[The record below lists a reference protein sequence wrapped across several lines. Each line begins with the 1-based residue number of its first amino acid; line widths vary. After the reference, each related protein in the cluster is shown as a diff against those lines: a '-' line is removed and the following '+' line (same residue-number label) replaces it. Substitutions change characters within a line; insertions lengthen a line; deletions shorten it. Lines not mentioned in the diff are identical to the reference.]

1 MDVRSPTALLVKRN
15 LLIGQSCFQSGEVCD
30 RVETDGDA
38 AVQTII
44 DGTSECIDAQFLLLE
59 KAQSGADH
67 LAGAAVASLFYGDLN
82 KIVKMRAKGH

>member
-1 MDVRSPTALLVKRN
+1 MDVRSPTALLVKRS

-30 RVETDGDA
+30 RIETGGDA

-82 KIVKMRAKGH
+82 EIVKMRAEGH